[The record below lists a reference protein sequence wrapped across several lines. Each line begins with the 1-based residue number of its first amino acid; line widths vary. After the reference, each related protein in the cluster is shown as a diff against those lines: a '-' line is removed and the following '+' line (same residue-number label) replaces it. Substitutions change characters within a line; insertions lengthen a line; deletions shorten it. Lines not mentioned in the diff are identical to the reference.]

1 MNSDDVIDL
10 EVLDNLFEAVGGD
23 GEFLAEL
30 LETYFADTPQQFSS
44 MQAAL
49 ADGNSEEFRRAAHS
63 LKSNSANF
71 GATDL
76 TNKAKDLEEM
86 GKSGQLDL
94 AEASLSDAEAEYL
107 RVKSA
112 LENIQRNGERR

>member
-1 MNSDDVIDL
+1 MNNNGVIDR
-10 EVLDNLFEAVGGD
+10 EILDNLLAAVGGD

-30 LETYFADTPQQFSS
+30 LETYYVDTPQLFST

-49 ADGNSEEFRRAAHS
+49 ADGNSEEFRRAAHN

-76 TNKAKDLEEM
+76 SNKAKKLEEM
-86 GKSGQLDL
+86 GKSGQLDQ

-112 LENIQRNGERR
+112 LENIQRNG